1 MNFQP
6 EVKPS
11 DDEDDAFLCCGTR
24 SVDGTNRTDA
34 SSIAPSESLTYLPLG
49 DSNAAPAP
57 ADVLQV
63 KLPETNRHAP
73 PLLTAVVT
81 RAIPIHDTR
90 QVKLPETNRR
100 KTPVPFMTRR
110 LGAASEMQAKLAE
123 NKFANESF
131 KDGKKQFDAELKDW
145 DAGEEGAALK
155 SDRNPNTVVHEMSA
169 LEIACA
175 QVRHLPISPHI
186 SPYLPHHP
194 PCPVVPA
201 HFHELLSPCRPRCA
215 AQDKGKIYQSN
226 ARKAH
231 EARRLQK
238 HMVKQLLIKGAPLPY
253 TLVDK
258 NIFSVLQVRDLPT
271 PHGLPWPSQAFS
283 PPGWPAHFSL
293 VGAAGE

>member
-145 DAGEEGAALK
+145 DAREEGAALK

-186 SPYLPHHP
+186 SHIT
-194 PCPVVPA
+194 
-201 HFHELLSPCRPRCA
+201 LLA
-215 AQDKGKIYQSN
+215 
-226 ARKAH
+226 
-231 EARRLQK
+231 L
-238 HMVKQLLIKGAPLPY
+238 
-253 TLVDK
+253 
-258 NIFSVLQVRDLPT
+258 
-271 PHGLPWPSQAFS
+271 
-283 PPGWPAHFSL
+283 
-293 VGAAGE
+293 